1 MTKCPDCL
9 AYYTGKH
16 TCGGFMKMLV
26 ADHKKK
32 HTTCVLC
39 GGALSEYELL
49 NDVLDY
55 CANPECPNYSL
66 VAVRVSEK

>member
-9 AYYTGKH
+9 AHYSGKH
-16 TCGGFMKMLV
+16 ECDGLMKMLV
-26 ADHKKK
+26 GEHKKG
-32 HTTCVLC
+32 TPVCVQC

-66 VAVRVSEK
+66 VAVRVSKR